1 MTFSNNVS
9 GNLLPVGMAGS
20 LVGIDVQ
27 LKQAITS
34 GSLTVRVL
42 DNGNR
47 IASLVMTT
55 GSPTFITF
63 PAGANPFAA
72 GDVLSVE
79 LDVSADQ
86 APASIMSVY
95 LLWSP

>member
-1 MTFSNNVS
+1 
-9 GNLLPVGMAGS
+9 MAGS
-20 LVGIDVQ
+20 IVGIVVQ
-27 LKQAITS
+27 LKQAITA
-34 GSLTVRVL
+34 GSLTVTVL
-42 DNGNR
+42 DNGNP

-63 PAGANPFAA
+63 QAGENPFAA
-72 GDVLSVE
+72 GDSLSVE

-86 APASIMSVY
+86 APSSIMSVY